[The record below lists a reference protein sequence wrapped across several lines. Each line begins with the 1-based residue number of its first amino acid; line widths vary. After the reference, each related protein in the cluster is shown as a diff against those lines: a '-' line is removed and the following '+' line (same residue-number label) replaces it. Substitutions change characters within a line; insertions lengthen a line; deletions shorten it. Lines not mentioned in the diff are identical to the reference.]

1 MNMQIITS
9 YLAVHSANNDFFL
22 LYIKRI
28 VSFRSEVSW
37 IPILTDALGMIKKNN
52 NKQMNKPNKYAD
64 KEIAEPQ
71 ECKYAQQT

>member
-37 IPILTDALGMIKKNN
+37 IPILTDALGMIKK
-52 NKQMNKPNKYAD
+52 KQ
-64 KEIAEPQ
+64 
-71 ECKYAQQT
+71 QQTNE